1 MEYIL
6 QHESVF
12 GGEYTMSEKP
22 IHYDGSIQNSESSND
37 EGTVNEQFQL
47 TDEMR
52 LNISGNPYMFEK

>member
-1 MEYIL
+1 
-6 QHESVF
+6 
-12 GGEYTMSEKP
+12 MSEKP

-52 LNISGNPYMFEK
+52 LNISGNPYMFEKQLML